1 MTTFEYG
8 GPEVS
13 GVLYHVLGID
23 RHERSECSEER
34 CGLWPLGRTLPGTTL
49 PDTPLVREA
58 VMGGSQLIDSGTIFA
73 SVPSPEPFKAQTVEN
88 LFNELCVGAEPDQPT
103 VTQDELL
110 TALDELLDSA
120 LHDERCYIHENDTE
134 CVCVIGKV
142 RAALPPCGA
151 TYRPAHPQRGDRVVT
166 CHRNA
171 HPSSPDRHVF

>member
-1 MTTFEYG
+1 MNDHMERYHHDRPP
-8 GPEVS
+8 PEAAS
-13 GVLYHVLGID
+13 HYLID
-23 RHERSECSEER
+23 TGTMFYAEAERLNRVMPVSEEER
-34 CGLWPLGRTLPGTTL
+34 ARLVAALP
-49 PDTPLVREA
+49 P
-58 VMGGSQLIDSGTIFA
+58 
-73 SVPSPEPFKAQTVEN
+73 QTVEN
-88 LFNELCVGAEPDQPT
+88 LSNELCVGAEPDQPT

-120 LHDERCYIHENDTE
+120 LHDDACYIHENDTE

-151 TYRPAHPQRGDRVVT
+151 GSLVWGPPDQPAKAVR

>member
-1 MTTFEYG
+1 MTTFEHG
-8 GPEVS
+8 GPVVS
-13 GVLYHVLGID
+13 GILYHVLGLD
-23 RHERSECSEER
+23 RHERSECSESR
-34 CGLWPLGRTLPGTTL
+34 CGLQPLPQLA
-49 PDTPLVREA
+49 DT
-58 VMGGSQLIDSGTIFA
+58 GTIFA
-73 SVPSPEPFKAQTVEN
+73 SVPAPDPNHYGAVAQTVEN
-88 LFNELCVGAEPDQPT
+88 LSNELCVGAEPDQPT

-120 LHDERCYIHENDTE
+120 LHDDRCYIHENDTE

-142 RAALPPCGA
+142 RTALPPCGA

>member
-1 MTTFEYG
+1 MT
-8 GPEVS
+8 
-13 GVLYHVLGID
+13 
-23 RHERSECSEER
+23 
-34 CGLWPLGRTLPGTTL
+34 
-49 PDTPLVREA
+49 
-58 VMGGSQLIDSGTIFA
+58 LIDSGSFFA
-73 SVPSPEPFKAQTVEN
+73 ETPDPKPYDFTPQTVEN
-88 LFNELCVGAEPDQPT
+88 LSNELCVGAEPDQPT

-151 TYRPAHPQRGDRVVT
+151 TSTYGNISDLADSYTRV